1 MVNDRVVAY
10 DFRKLRLEDFPA
22 SCAYISNQKDFE
34 KESHTVSISGLMYV
48 NKRIN
53 NWQDIFELSKT
64 LSNCTRYELDQV
76 LKLKKKSKLEAD
88 VRLCDLVNLEKSRR
102 NLERKY
108 YLAK

>member
-1 MVNDRVVAY
+1 MVRDKIIAC
-10 DFRKLRLEDFPA
+10 DFKKLRLEDFPV
-22 SCAYISNQKDFE
+22 SCTYIANQKDFE
-34 KESHTVSISGLMYV
+34 KESHTVSMDGTMYV
-48 NKRIN
+48 NNRVNGCK
-53 NWQDIFELSKT
+53 DIFELSKT

-88 VRLCDLVNLEKSRR
+88 ARLCDLVNLEKSRR